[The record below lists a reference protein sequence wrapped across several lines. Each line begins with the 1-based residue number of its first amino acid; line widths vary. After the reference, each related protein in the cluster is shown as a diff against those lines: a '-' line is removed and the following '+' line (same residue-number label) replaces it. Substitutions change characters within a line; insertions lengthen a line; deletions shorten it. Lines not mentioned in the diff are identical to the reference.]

1 MKINSYQTTSEFYN
15 PNNRENASKNESR
28 NGKQTA
34 SSLPKVAHS
43 KKQNYVSDN
52 DYSMDMMIDDEEFE
66 TKKINDQKDPK
77 IVGGCLA
84 HSVVMLSCVILAV
97 HCGTPA
103 IQCKIP
109 SLCPFLP
116 NPPKY
121 FLCVLPS
128 SSSQHKGPV
137 LNPRYS
143 PSSPPRRG

>member
-1 MKINSYQTTSEFYN
+1 MENLGISSPSNFNSYNQSNKHDKNEMKINSYQTTSEFYN

-77 IVGGCLA
+77 IVHIKKKNKLE
-84 HSVVMLSCVILAV
+84 
-97 HCGTPA
+97 
-103 IQCKIP
+103 
-109 SLCPFLP
+109 
-116 NPPKY
+116 
-121 FLCVLPS
+121 
-128 SSSQHKGPV
+128 
-137 LNPRYS
+137 
-143 PSSPPRRG
+143 